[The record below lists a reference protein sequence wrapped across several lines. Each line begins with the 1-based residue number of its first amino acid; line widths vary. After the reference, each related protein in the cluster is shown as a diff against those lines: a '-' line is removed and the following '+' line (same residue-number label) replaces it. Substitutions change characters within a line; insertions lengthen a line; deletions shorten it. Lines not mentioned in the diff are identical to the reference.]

1 MHRPGDTEPDPTPAS
16 AADGSDANLCSR
28 FVEFLPVTGASISV
42 FDEAGNQST
51 VCASD
56 DTAARLEEMQFELGE
71 GPHWEA
77 LHTGRPVLVPDLYSR
92 SPSGWPVFS
101 EAVVHTGVG
110 AVFAFPLT
118 MGAVTIGAVDLYCSS
133 PGNLSAS
140 SLATAVNLA
149 GSVTLP
155 AARLAIRSADRE
167 DASATVGTAPE
178 LRRDVHQATGMILVQ
193 MNVSATEAFLLLRAH
208 AFSIGRTVHEVAQD
222 VVARRLD
229 FSAVAE

>member
-1 MHRPGDTEPDPTPAS
+1 MNRPPD
-16 AADGSDANLCSR
+16 SDADAPPGLNTGGADADLCSR
-28 FVEFLPVTGASISV
+28 FVEFLPITGASISV
-42 FDEAGNQST
+42 FDETGNQST
-51 VCASD
+51 ICASD
-56 DTAARLEEMQFELGE
+56 EMAARLEEMQFELGE

-77 LHTGRPVLVPDLYSR
+77 LHTGRPVMVPDLHSE
-92 SPSGWPVFS
+92 SLSSWPMFS
-101 EAVVHTGVG
+101 EAVRHTGVG

-118 MGAVTIGAVDLYCSS
+118 LGVVTIGVVDLYCSS

-140 SLATAVNLA
+140 ALATAVNLA

-155 AARLAIRSADRE
+155 AARMAIRSADRE
-167 DASATVGTAPE
+167 DASTTVGTAPE

-208 AFSIGRTVHEVAQD
+208 AFSSGRTVQEIAQD

-229 FSAVAE
+229 FSVAAE

>member
-1 MHRPGDTEPDPTPAS
+1 MDKPQDSFLGPFTQ
-16 AADGSDANLCSR
+16 DANGDDADLCSR

-51 VCASD
+51 ICASD
-56 DTAARLEEMQFELGE
+56 GTAARLEELQFELGE

-77 LHTGRPVLVPDLYSR
+77 LHSGRPVLVPDLR
-92 SPSGWPVFS
+92 SGNPSAWPVFS
-101 EAVVHTGVG
+101 EAALHTDTG

-118 MGAVTIGAVDLYCSS
+118 MGAVTIGVVDMYCSTLT
-133 PGNLSAS
+133 NLSAS
-140 SLATAVNLA
+140 AISTALNLA

-155 AARLAIRSADRE
+155 AARMAIRSANRE
-167 DASATVGTAPE
+167 DDSTTFGAAPE

-193 MNVSATEAFLLLRAH
+193 LNVSATEAFLILRAH
-208 AFSIGRTVHEVAQD
+208 AFSRGRTVHNIAQD

-229 FSAVAE
+229 FSAVEE